1 MLDNAKKNIIRIMR
15 VYDITSKMSPF
26 DNVAIAATLLSY
38 SLKELDMTM
47 DEFLDNVFK
56 NSIASD
62 DQVKKFRNTNWNLK
76 IKELKESEDL

>member
-1 MLDNAKKNIIRIMR
+1 MDSKRNLIRIMR
-15 VYDITSKMSPF
+15 IYDSASKMSPF

-56 NSIASD
+56 NSVASD
-62 DQVKKFRNTNWNLK
+62 DQVKEFRNTNWNLK
-76 IKELKESEDL
+76 IKELKESED

>member
-1 MLDNAKKNIIRIMR
+1 MYCKRNLIRIMR
-15 VYDITSKMSPF
+15 IYDNASKLDPF
-26 DNVAIAATLLSY
+26 DNVAIAASLLSY

-62 DQVKKFRNTNWNLK
+62 DQVKEFRNTNWNLK
-76 IKELKESEDL
+76 IKELKESEGL

>member
-1 MLDNAKKNIIRIMR
+1 MLDKAKKNIIRIMR

-38 SLKELDMTM
+38 SLKELNMTM

-56 NSIASD
+56 NSVASD
-62 DQVKKFRNTNWNLK
+62 DQVKEFRNTNWNLK
-76 IKELKESEDL
+76 IKELKESED

>member
-1 MLDNAKKNIIRIMR
+1 MDSKRNLIRIMR
-15 VYDITSKMSPF
+15 IYDNTSKMSPF

-56 NSIASD
+56 NSVASD
-62 DQVKKFRNTNWNLK
+62 DQVKEFRNTNWNLK
-76 IKELKESEDL
+76 IKELKESED

>member
-1 MLDNAKKNIIRIMR
+1 MMDSKRNLIRTMR
-15 VYDITSKMSPF
+15 IYDITSKMSPF

-56 NSIASD
+56 NSVASD
-62 DQVKKFRNTNWNLK
+62 DQVKEFRNTNWNLK
-76 IKELKESEDL
+76 IKELKESED